1 MIILIL
7 VKKRTPTPVRS
18 PSPVRQR
25 TPSPK
30 LRTPSPESI
39 TESSRSPSPVQDN
52 SRRLTSNDL
61 IKIVKEEEVVSVRS
75 NQSRSSAV
83 SSKSKSSKTS
93 RPASQKSKKSSSK
106 KSDSSSESSSS
117 SSESDQTEKNS
128 EVYKSDEESSV
139 REFKSIYQQVKGKQT
154 SLIYLFTF
162 NLPLIYIHL
171 FGY

>member
-1 MIILIL
+1 M
-7 VKKRTPTPVRS
+7 
-18 PSPVRQR
+18 
-25 TPSPK
+25 
-30 LRTPSPESI
+30 
-39 TESSRSPSPVQDN
+39 QDN

-83 SSKSKSSKTS
+83 SSKSKSSKSS

-106 KSDSSSESSSS
+106 KSDSSDESSSSS

-128 EVYKSDEESSV
+128 EVYKSDEESSD
-139 REFKSIYQQVKGKQT
+139 REYKSIYQQVKGKQT
-154 SLIYLFTF
+154 SLICLFTF
-162 NLPLIYIHL
+162 NLSLIYIHL